1 MRRLSI
7 LALFCLAPVLALAG
21 GHPFVQGAP
30 PSPAPALKKQENVF
44 RQEGERLPPCD
55 GSGRDRTGGTDCKAI
70 EPVVLP
76 RDGVTDELLEK
87 YRLRK

>member
-1 MRRLSI
+1 MRRLSV
-7 LALFCLAPVLALAG
+7 LALSCLAPALALAG

-44 RQEGERLPPCD
+44 GRDGERLPPCD
-55 GSGRDRTGGTDCKAI
+55 ASGRDRTGGTDCKAI

>member
-1 MRRLSI
+1 MWRPSI

-30 PSPAPALKKQENVF
+30 PSPAPSLKKQENVF

-55 GSGRDRTGGTDCKAI
+55 GYGRDRTGGTDCKAI